1 MSAQETRTDRPL
13 LIFGAAGQVGRELV
27 ALAAA
32 RGVPAAG
39 ITRADA
45 DIANADAVAALIA
58 RHRPRL
64 VVNAA
69 AYTAVD
75 KAESEPDA
83 AAHGNVEGPRVLA
96 AAAAAASVPI
106 LHLSTDYVFDGSK
119 PGAYTED
126 DPIAPLG
133 VYGRTKA
140 EGEAAVRGA
149 NPRHVILRTAWVYGT
164 YGSNFVKTMMRLAA
178 ERDRLRVVADQHGCP
193 TATADIAEAILAV
206 DAALSRDAS
215 LSGTFHFAGT
225 GSTSWHGFAAA
236 IIAAQAAHTGKRPP
250 VDTIATADYPTP
262 AARPANS
269 VLDSSRF
276 AATFAY
282 RAKPWQ
288 ERMEQVVASLSAP
301 AVTATT
307 VTG

>member
-1 MSAQETRTDRPL
+1 MSAAPIL
-13 LIFGAAGQVGRELV
+13 VFGAAGQVGRELV

-32 RGVPAAG
+32 RGVPAVG
-39 ITRADA
+39 VTRAEADIADA
-45 DIANADAVAALIA
+45 DAIAALIA

-64 VVNAA
+64 VINAA

-75 KAESEPDA
+75 KAEGDPDMA
-83 AAHGNVEGPRVLA
+83 ERGNVEGPRVLA
-96 AAAAAASVPI
+96 EAAAAVGVPI

-149 NPRHVILRTAWVYGT
+149 NPRHVILRTAWVYGV
-164 YGSNFVKTMMRLAA
+164 YGNNFLKTMMRLAA

-206 DAALSRDAS
+206 DAALARDAS
-215 LSGTFHFAGT
+215 LAGTFHFAGT
-225 GSTSWHGFAAA
+225 GSTSWHGFAEA
-236 IIAAQAAHTGKRPP
+236 IVAAQAAHTGKRPP
-250 VDTIATADYPTP
+250 VDAIATADYPTP
-262 AARPANS
+262 AARPINS

-288 ERMEQVVASLSAP
+288 ERMAKVVTALSAP

-307 VTG
+307 VPG

>member
-1 MSAQETRTDRPL
+1 MSDAPIL
-13 LIFGAAGQVGRELV
+13 VFGAAGQVGRELV
-27 ALAAA
+27 GLAASRKTPVEGA
-32 RGVPAAG
+32 
-39 ITRADA
+39 TRANA
-45 DIANADAVAALIA
+45 DVSDADAVAALIA

-83 AAHGNVEGPRVLA
+83 AARGNADGPRVLA
-96 AAAAAASVPI
+96 EATAAAGLPL

-140 EGEAAVRGA
+140 EGEAEVRAA
-149 NPRHVILRTAWVYGT
+149 NPRHVILRTAWVYGV
-164 YGSNFVKTMMRLAA
+164 YGNNFLKTMMRLVG

-193 TATADIAEAILAV
+193 TATADIAAAILAI
-206 DAALSRDAS
+206 DAALARDPHLA
-215 LSGTFHFAGT
+215 GTFHFVGAGAT
-225 GSTSWHGFAAA
+225 TWHGFAEA
-236 IIAAQAAHTGKRPP
+236 IVAAQAYHTGKRPM
-250 VDTIATADYPTP
+250 VEAIATADYPTP

-276 AATFAY
+276 TTTFGY
-282 RAKPWQ
+282 RAKPWR
-288 ERMEQVVASLSAP
+288 ERMVEVVAALA
-301 AVTATT
+301 AGA
-307 VTG
+307 G

>member
-1 MSAQETRTDRPL
+1 MSANTPL
-13 LIFGAAGQVGRELV
+13 LVFGAAGQVGRELV

-32 RGVPAAG
+32 RGVPVVG

-45 DIANADAVAALIA
+45 DIAEADAVAALIA
-58 RHRPRL
+58 RYRPRM
-64 VVNAA
+64 VINAA

-75 KAESEPDA
+75 KAESEPA
-83 AAHGNVEGPRVLA
+83 AAARGNVEGPRVLA
-96 AAAAAASVPI
+96 EAAAAAGVPI

-164 YGSNFVKTMMRLAA
+164 YGGNFLKTMMRLAA
-178 ERDRLRVVADQHGCP
+178 ERERLRVVADQHGCP
-193 TATADIAEAILAV
+193 TATTDIAEAILAV
-206 DAALSRDAS
+206 DAALARDAS
-215 LSGTFHFAGT
+215 LAGTFHFAGT
-225 GSTSWHGFAAA
+225 GSTSWHGFAEA
-236 IIAAQAAHTGKRPP
+236 IVAAQAAHTGKHPP
-250 VDTIATADYPTP
+250 VDPIATADYPTP

-276 AATFAY
+276 AAAFGY

-288 ERMEQVVASLSAP
+288 QRMEQVVASLSAP

-307 VTG
+307 VPG

>member
-13 LIFGAAGQVGRELV
+13 LIFGASGQVGRELV

-32 RGVPAAG
+32 RGLPAAG

-45 DIANADAVAALIA
+45 DIADADAVAALIA

-83 AAHGNVEGPRVLA
+83 AARGNVEGPRVLA
-96 AAAAAASVPI
+96 EAAAAASVPI

-149 NPRHVILRTAWVYGT
+149 NPRHVILRTAWVYGVH
-164 YGSNFVKTMMRLAA
+164 GNNFLKTMMRLAA

-206 DAALSRDAS
+206 DAALARDAS
-215 LSGTFHFAGT
+215 LAGTFHFAGT
-225 GSTSWHGFAAA
+225 GSTSWHGFAEA
-236 IIAAQAAHTGKRPP
+236 IVAAQAAHTGCRARHYRRREATVEMLTNH
-250 VDTIATADYPTP
+250 VDVRRGP
-262 AARPANS
+262 AS
-269 VLDSSRF
+269 VLS
-276 AATFAY
+276 
-282 RAKPWQ
+282 
-288 ERMEQVVASLSAP
+288 
-301 AVTATT
+301 
-307 VTG
+307 